1 MVHKTLHK
9 KLKDWVTPILLKDWV
24 TPILLKDWVTP
35 IPLKAMISSGVHDG

>member
-9 KLKDWVTPILLKDWV
+9 KLKDWV